1 MKLSFANADIALLV
15 LRVCVGGVMLPHGA
29 QKLLGMFN
37 GGGYKATMSYFT
49 GTMKLPWLVAFLVII
64 AEFFG
69 SAFLVLGFGARICAL
84 ALIAVMIGA
93 IVTTCY
99 KNGFFMNWYGNQQGE
114 GYEYH
119 LLIIGIL
126 AAITVS
132 GAGKYSLDNLF

>member
-1 MKLSFANADIALLV
+1 MKLSFVNADLSLLI
-15 LRVCVGGVMLPHGA
+15 LRICAGGIMLSHGA

-49 GTMKLPWLVAFLVII
+49 DTMKLPWAVAFLVIM

-69 SAFLVLGFGARICAL
+69 SMFLVLGFGARVCAL
-84 ALIAVMIGA
+84 ALIAVMVGA

-119 LLIIGIL
+119 LLIIGML
-126 AAITVS
+126 VAITIS
-132 GAGKYSLDNLF
+132 GAGKYSVDSLF